1 MYSIGIAKKI
11 LGGFVTLSKLFCIT
25 VLCLFLFGQFSLITP
40 VFAAADSQEGMLQN
54 RINQLQS
61 ELDKSNLVDEKLK
74 MMEDDNNSFQDDMKS
89 ERDSLVNTFNI
100 FIAVA
105 AFLFGIMA
113 IVLSITIGQSRKE
126 FKENITDTMN
136 IMKADV
142 ERQFDA
148 ELKDSLQRNKLH
160 FKESIEE
167 EKKTLQKMIER
178 ELAYKKVRIL
188 ITGAKEE
195 IQIMKARE
203 LKPIERRGISDVT
216 VAAFD
221 EEEFKERIF
230 HNSFDILVYRYKTS
244 WGSNQDPRVRV
255 IVDAL
260 TKSGSD
266 IPLIVYTYE
275 NGRVEGEDK
284 RKLEEY
290 LWTRYA
296 NVPATLG
303 DSLIT
308 VAYTFSK

>member
-1 MYSIGIAKKI
+1 LRTRLTI
-11 LGGFVTLSKLFCIT
+11 LLIILP
-25 VLCLFLFGQFSLITP
+25 LFLLGSPHLVLATDSLQTK
-40 VFAAADSQEGMLQN
+40 V
-54 RINQLQS
+54 NQIEA
-61 ELDKSNLVDEKLK
+61 ELKQSNLVDEKIK
-74 MMEDDNNSFQDDMKS
+74 IMEDGNEKFQDDMKS
-89 ERDSLVNTFNI
+89 QRDSLVSTFNI

-113 IVLSITIGQSRKE
+113 IVLSITIGQSLKE

-142 ERQFDA
+142 ERQFEA
-148 ELKDSLQRNKLH
+148 ELKDSLQKNKVH
-160 FKESIEE
+160 FQESIEE
-167 EKKTLQKMIER
+167 EKKTLRKMIEK

-188 ITGAKEE
+188 VTGSKEE
-195 IQIMKARE
+195 LQQMKTRE
-203 LKPIERRGISDVT
+203 LKPIERRGISDIT
-216 VAAFD
+216 VMPFD
-221 EEEFKERIF
+221 ENIFKEKLF
-230 HNSFDILVYRYKTS
+230 ENDFDIIVYRYKTS
-244 WGSNQDPRVRV
+244 WGNNQDARVRV
-255 IVDAL
+255 VVDELMKA
-260 TKSGSD
+260 GSD

-275 NGRVEGEDK
+275 NGRVDGEDK

>member
-1 MYSIGIAKKI
+1 MRNLFSIG
-11 LGGFVTLSKLFCIT
+11 LWCMWCGFIFFHS
-25 VLCLFLFGQFSLITP
+25 STP
-40 VFAAADSQEGMLQN
+40 VFAADSPVENLQN
-54 RINQLQS
+54 KVNQLET
-61 ELDKSNLVDEKLK
+61 ELNKSDLVDEKLK
-74 MMEDDNNSFQDDMKS
+74 ILEDGNEKFQEDMKS
-89 ERDSLVNTFNI
+89 QRDSLVSTFNI

-126 FKENITDTMN
+126 FKDNITDTMN

-142 ERQFDA
+142 ERQFEA
-148 ELKDSLQRNKLH
+148 ELKDSLQKNKVH
-160 FKESIEE
+160 FQESIEE
-167 EKKTLQKMIER
+167 EKVTLRKMIEK

-188 ITGAKEE
+188 ITGSKEE
-195 IQIMKARE
+195 LQQMKTRE
-203 LKPIERRGISDVT
+203 LKPIERRGISDIT
-216 VAAFD
+216 VMPFD
-221 EEEFKERIF
+221 EQIFKEKLF
-230 HNSFDILVYRYKTS
+230 ENDFDILVYRYKTS
-244 WGSNQDPRVRV
+244 WGNNQDARVRV
-255 IVDAL
+255 VVDEL
-260 TKSGSD
+260 TKAGSD
-266 IPLIVYTYE
+266 IPLIIYTYE

>member
-1 MYSIGIAKKI
+1 MRSIFFIGLISLCSFPFA
-11 LGGFVTLSKLFCIT
+11 LFANPA
-25 VLCLFLFGQFSLITP
+25 F
-40 VFAAADSQEGMLQN
+40 AADSQTETLQN
-54 RINQLQS
+54 KVNQLQT
-61 ELDKSNLVDEKLK
+61 ELDKSDLVDEKLK
-74 MMEDDNNSFQDDMKS
+74 MMDDDNTKFQDNMKS
-89 ERDSLVNTFNI
+89 ERDSLVSTFNI

-142 ERQFDA
+142 ERQFESD
-148 ELKDSLQRNKLH
+148 LKDSLQHNKLH
-160 FKESIEE
+160 FQESIEE
-167 EKKTLQKMIER
+167 EKKTLRKMVEK

-188 ITGAKEE
+188 VTGAKEE
-195 IQIMKARE
+195 IQLMKARE
-203 LKPIERRGISDVT
+203 LKPIERRGISDIT
-216 VAAFD
+216 VMSFDEQIFKEKLFENAFD
-221 EEEFKERIF
+221 IV
-230 HNSFDILVYRYKTS
+230 VYRYKTS
-244 WGSNQDPRVRV
+244 WGNNQDDRVRV
-255 IVDAL
+255 VVDELMKA
-260 TKSGSD
+260 GSD
-266 IPLIVYTYE
+266 IPLIIYTYE